1 MNPMNNDNPASNT
14 EAQNDRAAEVRRL
27 RRLLKDIAE
36 LAQNASLTGSL
47 QGGARTAVRRYN
59 QVVLRLEQLGLA
71 SPGLFAPLPDDV
83 SFDEI
88 GVEATLLAGY
98 LKEDEAPTGAGH
110 PSHGSHNQSA
120 PFINIV
126 GPLGGMEGL
135 NDLKDLGRVIR
146 ESLPEWLRSHAP
158 PAPPTPP
165 TPPTPPEPPTSPATG
180 FAFHTNTSS
189 GGGADPN
196 PAPEPRP
203 QPMPDLN
210 AANR

>member
-1 MNPMNNDNPASNT
+1 MTNDNPASNT
-14 EAQNDRAAEVRRL
+14 EGQQNDRAAEVRRL

-36 LAQNASLTGSL
+36 LAQHASLTGSL
-47 QGGARTAVRRYN
+47 QGGARTAARRYN

-71 SPGLFAPLPDDV
+71 SPGLFSTLPGDEV

-98 LKEDEAPTGAGH
+98 LKEDEAPASGPGH
-110 PSHGSHNQSA
+110 TA
-120 PFINIV
+120 PIINISGDLH
-126 GPLGGMEGL
+126 GPLGGIEGL

-165 TPPTPPEPPTSPATG
+165 TPPTPPEPPTPAASG
-180 FAFHTNTSS
+180 FAFHANTS
-189 GGGADPN
+189 GANPN
-196 PAPEPRP
+196 PAPDPRP